1 MGYEFKKTK
10 SKKGRER
17 ERGVLY
23 CYNLIHTRQRSL
35 KTSKANTEKFVMPGY
50 ITFESKK
57 VEIIL
62 NKLNRKKKEF
72 QNSQTF

>member
-10 SKKGRER
+10 SKKGRDR
-17 ERGVLY
+17 ERGVIY

-57 VEIIL
+57 VEIIVLIL
-62 NKLNRKKKEF
+62 NKLNRKKE
-72 QNSQTF
+72 

>member
-1 MGYEFKKTK
+1 MGCKDFTTSSLGYEFKKTK

-57 VEIIL
+57 SG
-62 NKLNRKKKEF
+62 NNT
-72 QNSQTF
+72 Q